1 MSDVLEPE
9 LESNQDLVGQDS
21 VDPSVAGDLEASEES
36 KPEKKGL
43 VNSFLSM
50 GIYNTMLLLS
60 LLFIC
65 WATLNML
72 GVLRTYNESFPFGG
86 GFPWSTNL

>member
-1 MSDVLEPE
+1 MTDVLEPE
-9 LESNQDLVGQDS
+9 LEMNQDLVGQES
-21 VDPSVAGDLEASEES
+21 VDPSDVEASEETNA
-36 KPEKKGL
+36 EKQGL

-50 GIYNTMLLLS
+50 GIYNAMLLLS
-60 LLFIC
+60 LIFIC

-72 GVLRTYNESFPFGG
+72 GVLRTYSESFPFGG